1 MNDPA
6 DDAVVQRV
14 AEGPGRLLRET
25 REAKNIG
32 CREVAA
38 YLRLAPWIIE
48 ALERDDYTR
57 MPGGAFTRGYLR
69 GYARYLGLP
78 EAEVLESYDRLGIPE
93 PEHLIA
99 QPRVRTQLHST
110 DRRIRTVTYSVVAL
124 VLILSLLWWK
134 DEIALR
140 LWQPQ
145 VTAPAQVQLPAM
157 APLAADDSA
166 GLPTDL
172 PGQPYVV
179 LSPDEQ
185 AAGDSEGAATPAP
198 TQAAET
204 PDPAAGSEVAVTAA
218 VDAAT
223 DGELASPLPAPQT
236 AVQATP
242 LADSATPAPRAAAPD
257 QSADAP
263 RDTLVLRFA
272 EDSWVEIRDG
282 DGKRVLHG
290 LMQANETR
298 TVRGKPPFRLVLG
311 NATGVSVEFNGQPFD
326 TSPFR
331 TGRVARFTLGTP
343 DHSE

>member
-6 DDAVVQRV
+6 DDAVVQPV

-25 REAKNIG
+25 REAKNIS

-38 YLRLAPWIIE
+38 YLRLSPWIIE

-69 GYARYLGLP
+69 GYARYLGLS
-78 EAEVLESYDRLGIPE
+78 EAEVLASYDRLGIPE
-93 PEHLIA
+93 PEHFSA
-99 QPRVRTQLHST
+99 KPRVRTQLHST

-145 VTAPAQVQLPAM
+145 VAAPAQ
-157 APLAADDSA
+157 APLPTMASQAADDSA
-166 GLPTDL
+166 GSPTGL

-179 LSPDEQ
+179 LLPGEQ
-185 AAGDSEGAATPAP
+185 AAGGSEGTATPAP

-204 PDPAAGSEVAVTAA
+204 PVPPAGSEVGVTAA
-218 VDAAT
+218 
-223 DGELASPLPAPQT
+223 DGEPATPPSAPQT
-236 AVQATP
+236 TTMQTATP
-242 LADSATPAPRAAAPD
+242 ADLATPAPRLEASER
-257 QSADAP
+257 SADAP

-282 DGKRVLHG
+282 DGKRVLYD
-290 LMQANETR
+290 LVRANDTR
-298 TVRGKPPFRLVLG
+298 TVHGKAPFQLVLG
-311 NATGVSVEFNGQPFD
+311 NSAGVSVEFNGQPFD

-331 TGRVARFTLGTP
+331 TGRVARFAIGTP